1 MNNMFP
7 RHFCYNGVSLT
18 ISLARGIEST
28 DTSGKHWYNA
38 FPYLNVSDIS
48 PPLDDVCDVLAD
60 VFSKYKTG
68 DNTYDCVPLD
78 TLMNLIAN
86 FEGMLCHV
94 IRSDEEAQVFSEDE
108 ESKFKEAY
116 KNLRK
121 STAKVYVKPLSK
133 LQREHARS
141 GSEVKESHFLSI
153 KYPNHPLPCAWRYS
167 KSELW
172 VERPWLDGMISED
185 RAVEAFR
192 MIINNDSPSSDEEPL
207 INHDRTVNT
216 PVYRIPMEM
225 LRELSNVFFSEKE
238 IEKILAAINEHKAQV
253 ISPESLNLIITD
265 QHTKIPV
272 KEFNLIQP

>member
-1 MNNMFP
+1 
-7 RHFCYNGVSLT
+7 
-18 ISLARGIEST
+18 
-28 DTSGKHWYNA
+28 
-38 FPYLNVSDIS
+38 
-48 PPLDDVCDVLAD
+48 
-60 VFSKYKTG
+60 
-68 DNTYDCVPLD
+68 
-78 TLMNLIAN
+78 MNLIAN

-238 IEKILAAINEHKAQV
+238 IEKILAAI
-253 ISPESLNLIITD
+253 TD

>member
-1 MNNMFP
+1 
-7 RHFCYNGVSLT
+7 
-18 ISLARGIEST
+18 
-28 DTSGKHWYNA
+28 
-38 FPYLNVSDIS
+38 
-48 PPLDDVCDVLAD
+48 
-60 VFSKYKTG
+60 
-68 DNTYDCVPLD
+68 
-78 TLMNLIAN
+78 MNLIAN

-94 IRSDEEAQVFSEDE
+94 IRSDEEAQVVIEDE

-172 VERPWLDGMISED
+172 VERPWLDKMMSD
-185 RAVEAFR
+185 NKAVDAFR

-238 IEKILAAINEHKAQV
+238 IEKILEVVSEYKAEV
-253 ISPESLNLIITD
+253 IASGSVDFLTTAD
-265 QHTKIPV
+265 KHTKIPV
-272 KEFNLIQP
+272 KEFNLRHPDYPLQH